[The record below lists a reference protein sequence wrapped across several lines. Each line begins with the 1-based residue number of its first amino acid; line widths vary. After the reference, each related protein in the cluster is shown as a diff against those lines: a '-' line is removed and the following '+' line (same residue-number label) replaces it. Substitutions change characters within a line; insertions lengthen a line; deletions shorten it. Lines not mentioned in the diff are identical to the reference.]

1 MDFITFGQTILSLL
15 NYASNNWKTT
25 TAPNKSTTVP
35 HPSQAI
41 KDLQALLNKVLNL
54 NPTLIE
60 DGWLG
65 PKTETAIEQ
74 GITLIRTTLGIV

>member
-1 MDFITFGQTILSLL
+1 MDLITFGQAILSFL
-15 NYASNNWKTT
+15 NYAANNWKTPT
-25 TAPNKSTTVP
+25 LPSNNTTVP

-54 NPTLIE
+54 NPPLIE

-74 GITLIRTTLGIV
+74 GISLIRTTLGIV